1 MSLDHALLVSLLEH
15 PSSGYE
21 LGRRFDRS
29 IGFFWHASHQQIYR
43 VLSRME
49 GAGWIS
55 GIVEAGDGAPDRKTW
70 SVTASGREELLRWVA
85 TPSEPEDRR
94 DELLVKLRG
103 ATFAAPGL
111 MQAELERHRAMHEE
125 RLASY
130 RVIEERDFAGTLDRQ
145 RAMQYLILKSG
156 IRYEQNWL
164 DWCADA
170 LQTLKTYDQ
179 ETLT

>member
-1 MSLDHALLVSLLEH
+1 MSLDHALLVSLLER

-49 GAGWIS
+49 SAGWIS

-70 SVTASGREELLRWVA
+70 SVTASGREELLRWVV
-85 TPSEPEDRR
+85 TPGEPEDRR

-103 ATFAAPGL
+103 ATFAPPGL
-111 MQAELERHRAMHEE
+111 IQAELERHRAMHEE
-125 RLASY
+125 RLAGY
-130 RVIEERDFAGTLDRQ
+130 RVIEERDFSDTLDRQ

-170 LQTLKTYDQ
+170 LHTLKIYDQ